1 MVGFN
6 PLNCKLFSGRD
17 KEVFCQRTCRPENTT
32 FNFGQPHPKPTHHPK
47 IILNISLQSN
57 LFTLHLPNNV
67 KSNKRQ

>member
-1 MVGFN
+1 MWCFAN
-6 PLNCKLFSGRD
+6 ALADTKTLNLILPN
-17 KEVFCQRTCRPENTT
+17 RTQSPPTT
-32 FNFGQPHPKPTHHPK
+32 LK